1 MGQPWSCTPAFSRRV
16 ARTQIISPAM
26 DTAISSGVTALMAV
40 PMGVWTEAMAVSL
53 IPTSRRRWLTLAVL
67 LREPMTPM

>member
-1 MGQPWSCTPAFSRRV
+1 MGQPRSFIPAFSRRV

-40 PMGVWTEAMAVSL
+40 PMGV
-53 IPTSRRRWLTLAVL
+53 
-67 LREPMTPM
+67 

>member
-1 MGQPWSCTPAFSRRV
+1 MGQPWSTTPAFSRRV

-40 PMGVWTEAMAVSL
+40 PMGVWTLAMA
-53 IPTSRRRWLTLAVL
+53 A
-67 LREPMTPM
+67 

>member
-1 MGQPWSCTPAFSRRV
+1 MGQPWSTTPAFSRRV

-40 PMGVWTEAMAVSL
+40 PMGVWTLAMAASL
-53 IPTSRRRWLTLAVL
+53 MPASRSRALTLAVL
-67 LREPMTPM
+67 AREPMTPI